1 MIVSHSFLTRGL
13 ETLVTYNP
21 ISVHEDVTLDELLER
36 LYSTGF
42 HHWPVVD
49 DQQHIIGMISDQD
62 IVRAATERHIANAPQ
77 DECRKN
83 YKVRVSNF
91 MKRHVQMIDDSA
103 SPLDALS
110 RIIEQGI
117 HCLPVT
123 KAGALWGMVT
133 TTDFIRELAYS
144 SHVVRDV
151 AIQEVYDADP
161 ELVEIDTPIEEV
173 RKLFI
178 AGGLSYVLVIQ
189 GDCPL
194 GVITARD
201 LRRHCCRQM
210 ARTLFDGKLGETCTA
225 IDLLKT
231 TSCLQRTSDLG
242 SAATTMYEQ
251 QINAV
256 MVCPRGEEYFG
267 VITEE
272 QILNRVCNVELAA
285 AHKETVGTSY

>member
-1 MIVSHSFLTRGL
+1 MIVSHSFLTQGMD
-13 ETLVTYNP
+13 TLVTFNP
-21 ISVHEDVTLDELLER
+21 ISVHEEVTLDELLER

-49 DQQHIIGMISDQD
+49 DQQHVIGMISDQD
-62 IVRAATERHIANAPQ
+62 IVKAATERYIANASRE
-77 DECRKN
+77 ECRQN
-83 YKVRVSNF
+83 YQVSIRSF
-91 MKRHVQMIDDSA
+91 MKRQVETLDHSG
-103 SPLDALS
+103 SPREALS
-110 RIIEQGI
+110 RILERGI

-123 KAGALWGMVT
+123 KNDVLWGMIT
-133 TTDFIRELAYS
+133 TTDFIREFAYS
-144 SHVVRDV
+144 SHPVRDIPV
-151 AIQEVYDADP
+151 GETYDTDP
-161 ELVEIDTPIEEV
+161 QIVEIDTPIDEV

-178 AGGLSYVLVIQ
+178 EGCLSYVLVVQ

-210 ARTLFDGKLGETCTA
+210 ARTLFDGGLGETSKA

-231 TSCLQRTSDLG
+231 TSCLQRTSNLG
-242 SAATTMYEQ
+242 QAATTMYEQ

-256 MVCPRGEEYFG
+256 MVCPRGEERYG

-272 QILNRVCNVELAA
+272 AILRRICQMELAIQP
-285 AHKETVGTSY
+285 ETTGTYY